1 MVKGVGAWLQRA
13 LEDRTFAELVL
24 HRLRWALLALLV
36 LFGIT
41 TCGYVV
47 LESYGWVDAAYMAV
61 ITLSTVG
68 YSEVHRLDTAGRIFT
83 MAAIVAGFA
92 TFVYAATTLTNL
104 FTSGEAVAHLRRSSG
119 KRMRRDLSHHVI
131 IVGYLDASPSS
142 RVYARS

>member
-13 LEDRTFAELVL
+13 LEDRTLAELVL

-47 LESYGWVDAAYMAV
+47 LESYGWIDAAYMAV

-68 YSEVHRLDTAGRIFT
+68 YSEVHRLHTAGRIFT
-83 MAAIVAGFA
+83 MGVTVAASGPLS
-92 TFVYAATTLTNL
+92 YPPTT
-104 FTSGEAVAHLRRSSG
+104 
-119 KRMRRDLSHHVI
+119 
-131 IVGYLDASPSS
+131 
-142 RVYARS
+142 